1 MNGCLHTQVMRQMVL
16 VNKGIFRATRVP
28 TWRVCLTNFVVV
40 IGVLMMARDVF
51 FKKETKA

>member
-16 VNKGIFRATRVP
+16 VKKGIFRATRVP